1 MAHPNA
7 ATFEKPVPVPGHAQ
21 PLRVLILDDSEFD
34 ARRIKRTLSAVDPN
48 IQVSAVAT
56 LTDYYRRLLSDRFD
70 VLIIDYF
77 LPDGDGLTAL
87 RMASDHANG
96 DSLASIMVAGENDP
110 IVAEAAKGF
119 GCSSYLHKAD
129 LTTQALRK
137 ALNLTLSKTVEGD
150 LAALH
155 RLLTPSSEETL
166 DDVEDTI
173 IQPMRPYLMRLVRAS
188 RKLQELAEYR
198 GDDILTD
205 VSIEVEHSCDAA
217 LALLAKFDTLR
228 EVH

>member
-7 ATFEKPVPVPGHAQ
+7 APIDKAMPVPAHAL

-34 ARRIKRTLSAVDPN
+34 ARRIKRTLTAVDPN
-48 IQVSAVAT
+48 IQVSAVST
-56 LTDYYRRLLSDRFD
+56 LTDYYRRILSDRFD

-110 IVAEAAKGF
+110 VVAEAAKGF
-119 GCSSYLHKAD
+119 GCASYLPKSEI
-129 LTTQALRK
+129 TTEVLRK

-150 LAALH
+150 LLAFQ
-155 RLLTPSSEETL
+155 RLFAPSSEAALDEVAET
-166 DDVEDTI
+166 VVG
-173 IQPMRPYLMRLVRAS
+173 PMRPYLMRLLRAS
-188 RKLQELAEYR
+188 RKLRELSQYR
-198 GDDILTD
+198 DDDVLTET
-205 VSIEVEHSCDAA
+205 SIEIEHSCDAT
-217 LALLAKFDTLR
+217 LSLLAKFEKLR
-228 EVH
+228 DPR